1 MIYSVTDASHKPVDC
16 PHIFTDNVFTPAAVT
31 EHWHYEPTIRD
42 SSLRQRIE
50 RLLLL
55 QLQGQ
60 DTQQELDSYLHIAN
74 LPWCSID
81 HAQARFLITRPDDL
95 VNASN
100 IPDIGQIVRRLLLRW
115 PDNSII
121 FRMYQYS
128 MPFIK
133 HNRLNFPSHKMV
145 TRADVVHRLT
155 VGGATEHA

>member
-1 MIYSVTDASHKPVDC
+1 MICSVTDASHKPVDC
-16 PHIFTDNVFTPAAVT
+16 PHIFTDNVFAPAAVT

-42 SSLRQRIE
+42 ASLRQRIE

-60 DTQQELDSYLHIAN
+60 DTQHELDSYLHIAN

-128 MPFIK
+128 MPFVK
-133 HNRLNFPSHKMV
+133 HNRLNFPPLRHTSV
-145 TRADVVHRLT
+145 ADVVSCRPYMSL
-155 VGGATEHA
+155 A